1 MLFITYAVSFDCS
14 ATMEKVKANYDK
26 LTNLPIESMIGK
38 LFAKRVITLE
48 EKERIDSKPIK
59 RDKMM
64 FLLDGVIIPS
74 LLNNIGVKFK
84 GFLEVM
90 EESDDPVLTDMAKD
104 LVCVYYY
111 YCLCYLCTV
120 AVPTINCT
128 YINS

>member
-1 MLFITYAVSFDCS
+1 
-14 ATMEKVKANYDK
+14 MEKVKANYNK

-38 LFAKRVITLE
+38 LYAKRVITLE

-111 YCLCYLCTV
+111 YYCLCYLCTV